1 MSAEAFFKK
10 IDTAATAA
18 PDVATSIDA
27 IFQFDIQGDGGGTYV
42 LNLKSG
48 RTSDFLSIGPS
59 SDAQVKISVSS
70 SDWQDMLD
78 GKLDAMAA
86 FMGGK
91 IKLDGDMSL
100 AMKLPKI
107 LKMGR

>member
-1 MSAEAFFKK
+1 MSAEAFFNK
-10 IDTAATAA
+10 INSAAEAA

-27 IFQFDIQGDGGGTYV
+27 IFQFDISGDGGGTYV

-48 RTSDFLSIGPS
+48 RTKDFLSVGPS
-59 SDAQVKISVSS
+59 DDAQVKISVAG

>member
-1 MSAEAFFKK
+1 MSAEAFFQK
-10 IDTAATAA
+10 INTAAEAA

-27 IFQFDIQGDGGGTYV
+27 IFQFDITGDGGGTYT

-48 RTSDFLSIGPS
+48 RTKDFLIVGPS
-59 SDAQVKISVSS
+59 SDAGVKITVSS